1 MRIDMVQLRG
11 SKGKAQI
18 IGGNQHENLQG
29 NKRRSQKAGHSVW
42 PSGYLQLPPQRSS
55 RAGSH
60 RTEYA
65 ESNQLFPIFSHRSK
79 IQIREGQPSQ
89 NYKMGAMKWKT

>member
-1 MRIDMVQLRG
+1 MVQLSG

-29 NKRRSQKAGHSVW
+29 NKRRNQKAGHSVW

-55 RAGSH
+55 RSGPH

-79 IQIREGQPSQ
+79 IQIRGGNPP
-89 NYKMGAMKWKT
+89 KFIKWRKINEYSNL